1 MLGATLH
8 VLLCGDVRVRGAD
21 REGYGL
27 FQGHR
32 AGLTGE
38 FLAFGYSVRFRSG
51 IDGVLV

>member
-8 VLLCGDVRVRGAD
+8 VLLRGHVRVRGVH

-32 AGLTGE
+32 ARLAGAS
-38 FLAFGYSVRFRSG
+38 LAFGYPVCFRPG
-51 IDGVLV
+51 IDGVFI